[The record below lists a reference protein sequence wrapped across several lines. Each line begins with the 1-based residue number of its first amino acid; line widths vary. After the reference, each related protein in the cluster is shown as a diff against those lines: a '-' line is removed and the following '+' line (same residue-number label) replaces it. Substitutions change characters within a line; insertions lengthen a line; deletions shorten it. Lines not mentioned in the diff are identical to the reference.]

1 MLPQFGISEF
11 LLLAIIAL
19 IVVGPKDLPRMMH
32 SLGQFASKARRMA
45 GEFRASFDEIAKQA
59 QMEELREEI
68 ETIKRENVVTKA
80 VEELKETEVA
90 INEAIMRDPIKEQ
103 AKPSE
108 SKDKSIE
115 QAKQETAR
123 LNPKK
128 DNGIASTA
136 AEKQTNLPKTP
147 KSQSAST
154 PTEGLEDQHKPTAID
169 KKKDKGLQK
178 TPAKKQTNS
187 SKSASSQST
196 SKRYAT
202 RKPKTSKP
210 KSTPTSSGAK
220 KDFTPRL
227 KAENGESAEKPKT
240 NRKRVRKP
248 SAKASTALESGE
260 GRKLSRK
267 RAVDKPRRQRISRA
281 KS

>member
-90 INEAIMRDPIKEQ
+90 INEAIMRDPGKEQ
-103 AKPSE
+103 AKTSE

-115 QAKQETAR
+115 QAKQETAQ

-128 DNGIASTA
+128 DNGIADTV

-147 KSQSAST
+147 KSQSVST
-154 PTEGLEDQHKPTAID
+154 PTESSEDQQKPTAID

-178 TPAKKQTNS
+178 TPAKKRANS
-187 SKSASSQST
+187 SISANSQST

-202 RKPKTSKP
+202 RKPKISK
-210 KSTPTSSGAK
+210 SRNSLASSGAK
-220 KDFTPRL
+220 KDVPSRL
-227 KAENGESAEKPKT
+227 KAKNGESAEKPKT
-240 NRKRVRKP
+240 DRKRVRKL
-248 SAKASTALESGE
+248 STTTSTAQGSGQ
-260 GRKLSRK
+260 GRKLARK
-267 RAVDKPRRQRISRA
+267 RAVKKTS
-281 KS
+281 

>member
-90 INEAIMRDPIKEQ
+90 INEAIMRDPGKEQ
-103 AKPSE
+103 AKTSE

-128 DNGIASTA
+128 DNGIADTV

-147 KSQSAST
+147 KSQSVST
-154 PTEGLEDQHKPTAID
+154 PTESSEDQQKPTAID

-178 TPAKKQTNS
+178 TPAKKRTNS
-187 SKSASSQST
+187 SISASSQST

-202 RKPKTSKP
+202 RKPKISKSRNSP
-210 KSTPTSSGAK
+210 ASSGAK
-220 KDFTPRL
+220 KDVPPRL
-227 KAENGESAEKPKT
+227 KAKNGESAEKPKT
-240 NRKRVRKP
+240 DRKRVRKL
-248 SAKASTALESGE
+248 STTTSTAQGSGQ
-260 GRKLSRK
+260 GRKLARK
-267 RAVDKPRRQRISRA
+267 RAVKKTS
-281 KS
+281 